1 MSKFFTKD
9 VRPASTNSDVRTR
22 AAFEEITEIVNSK
35 MSAGDDHL
43 AQYAIG
49 LESFNADKAKD
60 VIQTFENLRDTFT
73 ASKKK
78 LGFEGFDLSNAQIE
92 AGATA
97 AATVA
102 TGQALKTFVARSFEV
117 PSHLAGYNA
126 NNNSITTVVGLE
138 GMADAFVKRAV
149 GVENFDDRDNRNAR
163 VTTVAYNLNA
173 AQQNEF
179 GETFFPTVTI
189 SNDMVGIAV
198 SVRLISVIKDFT
210 RNADAS
216 LADFRRRNVVRAL
229 LDHTI
234 LKNDTN
240 KLVPQYKTQ
249 TQQNFSA
256 DIGSFTKEFE
266 GVTHTTGALKINTR
280 IGDLISLGYPEQ
292 TSHALNQGDTLD
304 PAISVSAVYLMI
316 GANKV
321 RLSLAGYKRAAF
333 IAAPEDDSRLQ
344 VLNLDIKTLS
354 IKPSTLQFNQAALTG
369 PLAPAVT
376 NKWTINMRL
385 GLSGNVSV
393 STGEILVSG
402 VELRVIS
409 IIDEDG
415 NPLDLTTGQA
425 AAIVAAVT
433 KDGIIGYDIDARTSN
448 LNRRMRGQIMDT
460 TVYNQVWTVPLRS
473 PITYPR
479 PINSSGETDAADLA
493 VLVSTTHARTSNE
506 AVTSLFEAADAL
518 SEYDTVGKL
527 SDLDVI
533 PPEKFGVSRL
543 LLRPTFKHK
552 VVNLTTVINNV
563 ASHEKEKDIAAEI
576 MLHVKNVAYEMY
588 RDSGFQ
594 AFVESGAAGVTGN
607 PTILIGTDPY
617 TSRWIWVPGDQR
629 TVGPD
634 FGFKVV
640 TTPDERFQGNIAIA
654 FGYPELNK
662 GELNPAHFG
671 NMLWASETVLV
682 LQMNRSGDAQ
692 KETTVQPRFRH
703 IINTPVLGWIVLTGI
718 PEVIATRVPRKFI
731 TDGLI
736 TIKQLAA
743 DGNITPVTPQP

>member
-1 MSKFFTKD
+1 MPDFFSRELGLSARSD
-9 VRPASTNSDVRTR
+9 STYGKV
-22 AAFEEITEIVNSK
+22 FEEAREIVNAK
-35 MSAGDDHL
+35 ITPQDDNL
-43 AQYAIG
+43 SQYAIATEGFVDQNKQRDLGNLFDSMRTELQANVKRFG
-49 LESFNADKAKD
+49 LESA
-60 VIQTFENLRDTFT
+60 T
-73 ASKKK
+73 AS
-78 LGFEGFDLSNAQIE
+78 QIN

-97 AATVA
+97 AVSIG
-102 TGQALKTFVARSFEV
+102 TGQALRAFVTRSFE
-117 PSHLAGYNA
+117 PQFNLAGVDRKA
-126 NNNSITTVVGLE
+126 GSITSVVGVE
-138 GMADAFVKRAV
+138 GMSDAFTTRRP
-149 GVENFDDRDNRNAR
+149 GMENFDDRDNRNAR
-163 VTTVAYNLNA
+163 VTSLAYNLNA

-179 GETFFPTVTI
+179 GETFFPTVAI
-189 SNDMVGIAV
+189 SNDMVGVAV

-240 KLVPQYKTQ
+240 KLVPHHNAQ
-249 TQQNFSA
+249 TQQWFSSN
-256 DIGSFTKEFE
+256 IGPFNKEVE
-266 GVTHTTGALKINTR
+266 GVTHVSGALKINTR
-280 IGDLISLGYPEQ
+280 IGDLIALGYPEA
-292 TSHALNQGDTLD
+292 TPHALNQGDTLD
-304 PAISVSAVYLMI
+304 PSISVAAVYLLI
-316 GANKV
+316 DGNKI
-321 RLSLAGYKRAAF
+321 RLSLSGYKRAAF
-333 IAAPEDDSRLQ
+333 LAAPEDDNRLQ

-354 IKPSTLQFNQAALTG
+354 IKPTTLQFNQAALTG
-369 PLAPAVT
+369 PLAAAVT

-393 STGEILVSG
+393 STGEIIVNG
-402 VELRVIS
+402 NELSVVS
-409 IIDEDG
+409 IIDADG
-415 NPLDLTTGQA
+415 NAVDLSGAQA
-425 AAIVAAVT
+425 KAIVDAVT
-433 KDGIIGYDIDARTSN
+433 KEAIEGWDVDARTSN
-448 LNRRMRGQIMDT
+448 LNRRQRGQIMDT

-479 PINSSGETDAADLA
+479 PVNSTGETDSADLA

-506 AVTSLFEAADAL
+506 AVTTLFDAADSLA
-518 SEYDTVGKL
+518 EYDTVGKM

-552 VVNLTTVINNV
+552 VVDLTTLVNNN

-576 MLHVKNVAYEMY
+576 MLNIKNVAYEMF

-594 AFVESGAAGVTGN
+594 AFVESGAAGVTGL

-617 TSRWIWVPGDQR
+617 SSRFMWVPGDSR
-629 TVGPD
+629 TMGPD
-634 FGFKVV
+634 FEFKVV
-640 TTPDERFQGNIAIA
+640 TTPDERFQGNVAIA
-654 FGYPELNK
+654 FGYPELFK
-662 GELNPAHFG
+662 GEINPAHFG

-703 IINTPVLGWIVLTGI
+703 IINTPVLGWIVLKGI

-731 TDGLI
+731 TEGLVQI
-736 TIKQLAA
+736 QQIAA
-743 DGNITPVTPQP
+743 DGNITPLTP

>member
-1 MSKFFTKD
+1 MPDFFSREIGSSSLNETSLSK
-9 VRPASTNSDVRTR
+9 
-22 AAFEEITEIVNSK
+22 AFEETREIVNSK
-35 MSAGDDHL
+35 ISAQDDSL
-43 AQYAIG
+43 SQYAI
-49 LESFNADKAKD
+49 A
-60 VIQTFENLRDTFT
+60 T
-73 ASKKK
+73 
-78 LGFEGFDLSNAQIE
+78 EGFPSLDKQRDLGNLFDSVRTELQSRISSLGIEGAGVAQVN

-97 AATVA
+97 AVTVSN
-102 TGQALKTFVARSFEV
+102 GQSLRAFVSRAFE
-117 PSHLAGYNA
+117 PPTTLAGHDRKA
-126 NNNSITTVVGLE
+126 GTITTVVGTE
-138 GMADAFVKRAV
+138 GMTDAFVTRRP
-149 GVENFDDRDNRNAR
+149 GMENFDDRDNRNAR
-163 VTTVAYNLNA
+163 VTSVAYNLNA

-189 SNDMVGIAV
+189 SNDMVGVAV

-240 KLVPQYKTQ
+240 KLVPHHNAQ
-249 TQQNFSA
+249 TAQHFSA
-256 DIGSFTKEFE
+256 NIGAFNREVE
-266 GVTHTTGALKINTR
+266 GVTHVSGALKVNHR
-280 IGDLISLGYPEQ
+280 IGDLISLGYPEA
-292 TSHALNQGDTLD
+292 TAHSLNQGDTLD
-304 PAISVSAVYLMI
+304 PAISVAAIYLVI
-316 GANKV
+316 GGNKI
-321 RLSLAGYKRAAF
+321 RLSLNGYKRAGF
-333 IAAPEDDSRLQ
+333 LAAPEDDNRLQ

-354 IKPSTLQFNQAALTG
+354 IKPSTLQFNQAVLTG
-369 PLAPAVT
+369 VLAPAVT

-393 STGEILVSG
+393 STGEVIVNG
-402 VELRVIS
+402 NELSVVS
-409 IIDEDG
+409 IIDVDG
-415 NPLDLTTGQA
+415 NPVDLTGAQA
-425 AAIVAAVT
+425 AAIVAAIT
-433 KDGIIGYDIDARTSN
+433 KDSIEGWDPDARTSN

-479 PINSSGETDAADLA
+479 PVNSTGETDAADLA

-506 AVTSLFEAADAL
+506 AVTTLFDAADSLA
-518 SEYDTVGKL
+518 EYDTVGKL

-543 LLRPTFKHK
+543 LLRPTFKYK
-552 VVNLTTVINNV
+552 RIDLTNLVNNV

-576 MLHVKNVAYEMY
+576 MLNVKNVAYEMF

-594 AFVESGAAGVTGN
+594 AFIESGAAGVTGA

-617 TSRWIWVPGDQR
+617 TSRFMWVPGDSR
-629 TVGPD
+629 TMGPD
-634 FGFKVV
+634 FEFKVV
-640 TTPDERFQGNIAIA
+640 TTPDERFQGNVAIA
-654 FGYPELNK
+654 FGYPELFK
-662 GELNPAHFG
+662 GEINPAHFG

-703 IINTPVLGWIVLTGI
+703 IINTPVLGWIVLKGI

-731 TDGLI
+731 TEGLVKI
-736 TIKQLAA
+736 QQIAA
-743 DGNITPVTPQP
+743 DGNITPLTP